1 MKASERV
8 KIDEAYAGNQI
19 IQRFDS
25 LSVKELQ
32 MHDDFKVKSM
42 FDEEIG
48 YKLNPAN
55 CSSCQGKG
63 GAPLMCYPCDNF
75 RPLETA
81 NHQQYLDIAERKLA
95 TNTQSGHP
103 ASAQR
108 IKKVILY
115 IKMTMILCE
124 ERKTAKIG
132 GKKLAQ

>member
-1 MKASERV
+1 VNFRKKETITIKM
-8 KIDEAYAGNQI
+8 
-19 IQRFDS
+19 
-25 LSVKELQ
+25 LSVTFFIFSLYFP
-32 MHDDFKVKSM
+32 D
-42 FDEEIG
+42 
-48 YKLNPAN
+48 
-55 CSSCQGKG
+55 
-63 GAPLMCYPCDNF
+63 
-75 RPLETA
+75 A

-132 GKKLAQ
+132 GEK